1 VSTLGFRE
9 ASVGAAA
16 IVPRA
21 DASRKPRVLTGA
33 ADGSVVLWDHAG
45 GVLAVLETGDAATA
59 VHAPTPRA
67 AFVGTQGGN
76 VEVLALSDPAGPE
89 ADETL
94 TRAAVDAG
102 EAGPNEARNEVVR
115 YAPKHDAGGAAASSF
130 DAFTRRVP
138 IREGAFVDRSRP
150 ESAAAK
156 QRRSAA
162 GSAEREAAKR
172 AMRDLGSAESTRAR
186 EEAEKKRVEEAEREK
201 HRAMDEKGV
210 ARDAGV
216 VATSEATRRCS
227 NPTCVEREDT
237 IAGRMARCG
246 RCKLAAYCSAHCQR
260 THWRDGHKEE

>member
-1 VSTLGFRE
+1 M
-9 ASVGAAA
+9 
-16 IVPRA
+16 
-21 DASRKPRVLTGA
+21 
-33 ADGSVVLWDHAG
+33 
-45 GVLAVLETGDAATA
+45 AVLETGDAATA

-186 EEAEKKRVEEAEREK
+186 EEAEKKRAEEAEREK

-210 ARDAGV
+210 ARDDRRRHLGG
-216 VATSEATRRCS
+216 EAAVLEPDVRGEGGHDR
-227 NPTCVEREDT
+227 
-237 IAGRMARCG
+237 G
-246 RCKLAAYCSAHCQR
+246 AHGAVR
-260 THWRDGHKEE
+260 PV